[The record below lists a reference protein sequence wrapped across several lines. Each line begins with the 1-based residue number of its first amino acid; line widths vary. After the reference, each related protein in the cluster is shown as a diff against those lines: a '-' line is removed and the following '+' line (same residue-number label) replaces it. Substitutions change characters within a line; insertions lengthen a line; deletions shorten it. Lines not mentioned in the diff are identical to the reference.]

1 MKCAQLLICIPYNPH
16 HTLFLLHP
24 YLIPLSLMPP
34 YLPFPWLTFSLHK
47 FFCCPPPPLKY
58 YPFPTH
64 PQFSPLPHPLSSSS
78 CFPSFIPSSLHSFVL
93 HSFLSSCIPSSL
105 HSFLLSFIHSFFIP
119 SSLHAF
125 LPPFIHSFLPS
136 FIPSSLPSTS
146 HFFLPSYLISFLP
159 PLMHS
164 FLPSCFYSP
173 FIHSFFPSCITIPFV
188 HSFFPSFILPPF
200 IHSPFIQVLIYLSD
214 HLRLPDPAHRWTDV
228 GNGRSLR
235 GINSSDD
242 LQSRKPFLESI
253 NFGKQFENFSIHYI
267 IQIYFLLI

>member
-1 MKCAQLLICIPYNPH
+1 MRTKTRLVTLHSASSVFNAEIPIIFGTVCDPCQHVLVRLQPERITKFMKTHYFDLH
-16 HTLFLLHP
+16 H
-24 YLIPLSLMPP
+24 
-34 YLPFPWLTFSLHK
+34 WN
-47 FFCCPPPPLKY
+47 
-58 YPFPTH
+58 
-64 PQFSPLPHPLSSSS
+64 
-78 CFPSFIPSSLHSFVL
+78 SFIPSSLY
-93 HSFLSSCIPSSL
+93 
-105 HSFLLSFIHSFFIP
+105 
-119 SSLHAF
+119 AF